1 MEPYQ
6 DEPLLSVV
14 GAVAEGVDWISE
26 SSESVGE
33 SEIQIVASTSTVLA
47 DNGERSWCKCGNC
60 QEWPGQ
66 REEEKVC
73 CHSYDKVASML
84 EEDQSSASSTMKAF
98 SATVCQG
105 KKKSGTTK
113 ADVASVHGGEVTD
126 HSMVGLQAGCLNI
139 RGQHPNVLEEELARD
154 DAPQCLMLACPC
166 DIHNK

>member
-26 SSESVGE
+26 SSESAGE

-84 EEDQSSASSTMKAF
+84 EEGQQCIINHEGVF
-98 SATVCQG
+98 SN
-105 KKKSGTTK
+105 
-113 ADVASVHGGEVTD
+113 
-126 HSMVGLQAGCLNI
+126 CLS
-139 RGQHPNVLEEELARD
+139 RY
-154 DAPQCLMLACPC
+154 
-166 DIHNK
+166 